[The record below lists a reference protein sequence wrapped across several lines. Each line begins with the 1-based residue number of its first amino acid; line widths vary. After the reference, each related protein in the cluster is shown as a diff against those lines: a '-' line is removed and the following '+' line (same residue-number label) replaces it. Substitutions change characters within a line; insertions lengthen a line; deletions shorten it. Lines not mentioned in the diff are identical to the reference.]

1 MPAAALPD
9 PPIEI
14 LQTASSTSTLP
25 ATTGIVPVDAA
36 SSVTTGGSA
45 PAVNWSLPPNK
56 PGGATPAREIAPPSA
71 TPGVNW
77 SLPPLPLPV
86 NNFHHE
92 AVLAQETAASSGGAA
107 GSVAASANGLPT
119 PAQESKLAASSS
131 SSIAPADA
139 KATVNWSLVVTPP
152 TNAGTASVAGQA
164 AGSKWA
170 TLLSKIVNDT
180 ALPDPEKVDGC
191 IWRVDVA
198 SLPPGACT
206 PVVVALGPLFPV
218 DQAHQGM
225 EETKWK
231 YVQNLIRRGHRKE
244 DAKNKL
250 TEYLT
255 HINSM
260 EVRIRQ
266 RYDPSELHI
275 PKEKLVEKMVVDG
288 LFVIEVLMNHWVGKI
303 DKGSAS
309 PEATASTAAESR
321 KADFTAPLASTLVP
335 QDRREEF
342 TPLNVRWEPYA
353 LRFDLVAV
361 PNQIPFFVLEE
372 LFKMTDIPELGELE
386 KKPVKLKQI
395 ILDYLVGDAGD
406 DMLAVYEGR
415 PVFHILHLVYL
426 YLTFSKEEPKVSALQ
441 PKRPVTVTRSSSLD
455 TALGKLKQKGM
466 DLRALYRRTVTRSSS
481 LPVGWR
487 QWKVIPPLRELVR
500 VGVKVK
506 RAETPRFAE
515 VRFRNGVLEIPAF
528 AWRRYHI
535 RLLTNLVVLEMSG
548 WWPPEKRVFCS
559 YVRFMAELMM
569 KKEDVAILFK
579 KGVVLEN
586 NIDDVEK
593 SLICPFLI
601 LADYSHGSKYVGH
614 FDALVRDMV
623 RCYERWSKVGPVPSN
638 AR

>member
-1 MPAAALPD
+1 MATATRQLLPPSQAMPAAALPD
-9 PPIEI
+9 PPREI
-14 LQTASSTSTLP
+14 LQIASSTLP
-25 ATTGIVPVDAA
+25 ATTGIVAVGAA
-36 SSVTTGGSA
+36 SSVTAGGSHT
-45 PAVNWSLPPNK
+45 
-56 PGGATPAREIAPPSA
+56 GATPAQPSPA
-71 TPGVNW
+71 AAGVNS
-77 SLPPLPLPV
+77 SLPANNNLRPGAVPV
-86 NNFHHE
+86 QE
-92 AVLAQETAASSGGAA
+92 AVASSAGPA
-107 GSVAASANGLPT
+107 GSVVAGANGLPT
-119 PAQESKLAASSS
+119 PAQESTPAASSS
-131 SSIAPADA
+131 SITASDA
-139 KATVNWSLVVTPP
+139 KAALSWSLVKPP
-152 TNAGTASVAGQA
+152 TNAGTAPAAGQA
-164 AGSKWA
+164 AGSKWD
-170 TLLSKIVNDT
+170 TLLSKIVKDT
-180 ALPDPEKVDGC
+180 GLPDPEKVDGC
-191 IWRVDVA
+191 IWRAEVA

-206 PVVVALGPLFPV
+206 PVVVALGPLFPA
-218 DQAHQGM
+218 DQAQQGM

-255 HINSM
+255 HINAM

-266 RYDPSELHI
+266 RYDPSELQI
-275 PKEKLVEKMVVDG
+275 SNEKLVERMVVDG

-406 DMLAVYEGR
+406 DMLAAYEGR

-441 PKRPVTVTRSSSLD
+441 PKRPVTRSSSLD
-455 TALGKLKQKGM
+455 TALGKLKQRGM

-481 LPVGWR
+481 LPVGWM

-569 KKEDVAILFK
+569 KKEDAAILFK
-579 KGVVLEN
+579 KGVVQEN

-593 SLICPFLI
+593 SLIYPFLI

-614 FDALVRDMV
+614 FDGLVRDMV
-623 RCYERWSKVGPVPSN
+623 RCYERWSKVGPVPSS
-638 AR
+638 AQ